1 MADAFFKGFGEGFL
15 LVPQLIGSS
24 VGLGPPPPLLT
35 QLKTNPQVLA
45 PVTEVLAPV
54 TEVLAPILSIPSSN
68 SSSSSG
74 TGSSVV
80 SNVSGGS
87 ADGTILGMDQ
97 TTALLV
103 GGGVLLLLLLI

>member
-45 PVTEVLAPV
+45 PVTEVLAP
-54 TEVLAPILSIPSSN
+54 ILSIPSSS

-87 ADGTILGMDQ
+87 ADGTILGLDQ